1 MQKEAVPDLELN
13 LKKKARR
20 RLVGAISL
28 VLLMMI
34 LLPMLLKD
42 RDGLAKRDAIK
53 ITLDKQPSAIIES
66 TVTERKVAE
75 NVTAKEEPFP
85 AALPELS
92 VAEPVTETNN
102 VPSVNSVAKN
112 SDGAVHALDLPNQN
126 AKSAVD
132 AKPKE
137 QKVIV
142 SETVVAETLAKKA
155 PEPVKAPVAEKPVT
169 EKLVIEKPV
178 KVESKAA
185 DNKAV
190 AGKSYFVQV
199 GVFSDAANVKRLQ
212 AQLTQL
218 GFKAQTEKVNTS
230 KGEKIRLRTTSFAS
244 RNDAANALQKIKN
257 AGLTG
262 MVVRQ

>member
-20 RLVGAISL
+20 RLVGAITL

-42 RDGLAKRDAIK
+42 RDGLTKHEAVK
-53 ITLDKQPSAIIES
+53 ITMDNEAPVLTEGSA
-66 TVTERKVAE
+66 VE
-75 NVTAKEEPFP
+75 NVMPTQKAPQVELP
-85 AALPELS
+85 AQNNTP
-92 VAEPVTETNN
+92 EPVVETAN
-102 VPSVNSVAKN
+102 VTPTTIVEKN
-112 SDGAVHALDLPNQN
+112 EAVQVLALPNQN
-126 AKSAVD
+126 ATPATES
-132 AKPKE
+132 KPKE
-137 QKVIV
+137 PKVV
-142 SETVVAETLAKKA
+142 VTETVVKEAVVQT
-155 PEPVKAPVAEKPVT
+155 APVAENKVVEVKKPVV

-178 KVESKAA
+178 KTEAA
-185 DNKAV
+185 EDKKSTS
-190 AGKSYFVQV
+190 GKSYFVQV
-199 GVFSDAANVKRLQ
+199 GVFSDPANVKRLQ
-212 AQLTQL
+212 TQLTQL

-230 KGEKIRLRTTSFAS
+230 KGEKIRLRTTTFAS